1 MTRPNTITSEYIH
14 ALQACYHRIERR
26 GIKVNLDRLERARI
40 FIDADVKAEC
50 LKLSSLWSCHVY
62 VGAENNDGTDGSI
75 NLNASSGKRTPL
87 LKMQSLGYVVPKISS
102 RDEEGNYVSKE
113 SLNEL
118 ALQKMYSTNQF
129 NIVGGDPAIRSI
141 LRIRELVTI
150 KNRYVNAALYR
161 QNADSVFLSNYNCV
175 GTLTGRRGSKQHV
188 FGYGGNAQNFPKHGE
203 LASIYRRCLVARPGK
218 IFLIVDQMQAEDYP
232 VSALAGNTVA
242 LKELEDGI
250 DRHTKL
256 ACSIFG
262 LAVDSKSEKEW
273 KDSMERF
280 LGKKTRHA
288 NNYDMRGATMSDSLA
303 KEGFGNYGPISLSA
317 TGCQAILDKVN
328 QIEPLI
334 KGVFHAEVRMQLDA
348 TRTLRT
354 PFNRERQFFGLR
366 AGDFGSNNKIYR
378 EAYAYVPQS
387 VIGDNTGFAV
397 YRLEGETRDK
407 TGVFKKGQI
416 IQEGHDSIVQ
426 EVDANADVIWASLQN
441 TITAFDRPITFRNG
455 ITINI
460 PIEGELGFDFNHTV
474 TFKSNRTKTKK
485 LTDISYQDVQ
495 AALYKI
501 QEANE
506 VELQKDR
513 DYAASVGNVTA

>member
-1 MTRPNTITSEYIH
+1 MIKPDTITSEYIH

-26 GIKVNLDRLERARI
+26 GIKVNLERLERARTY
-40 FIDADVKAEC
+40 IDAEVQTSCEA
-50 LKLSSLWSCHVY
+50 LSKIWSCHVY
-62 VGAENNDGTDGSI
+62 VGAANDDKSDGSV
-75 NLNASSGKRTPL
+75 NLNASSGKKTPL
-87 LKMQSLGYVVPKISS
+87 LKMQSLGYVIPKISS
-102 RDEEGNYVSKE
+102 RDEDGNYVSKE

-129 NIVGGDPAIRSI
+129 NINGGDPAIRAI

-150 KNRYVNAALYR
+150 KNRYVNTDLYK
-161 QNADSVFLSNYNCV
+161 QGSDSVFLSNYNAT

-203 LASIYRRCLVARPGK
+203 LASIYRRCLVARTGK
-218 IFLIVDQMQAEDYP
+218 IFLMVDQMQAEDWP
-232 VSALAGNTVA
+232 VSALAGNMAA
-242 LKELEDGI
+242 LKELEDGV

-262 LAVDSKSEKEW
+262 LAEDSKTEKEW

-317 TGCQAILDKVN
+317 IGCQAILDKVN
-328 QIEPLI
+328 QIDPSV
-334 KGVFHAEVRMQLDA
+334 KGVFHTDVRAQLDS
-348 TRTLRT
+348 TRILKT
-354 PFNRERQFFGLR
+354 PFCRERQFFGLR
-366 AGDFGSNNKIYR
+366 PGESGGNNKIYR

-387 VIGDNTGFAV
+387 TVGDNTGFAV
-397 YRLEGETRDK
+397 YYLEREDLYK
-407 TGVFKKGQI
+407 TSRIGNV
-416 IQEGHDSIVQ
+416 IQESHDSIVQ
-426 EVDANADVIWASLQN
+426 EVEANADAIWTSLQN
-441 TITAFDRPITFRNG
+441 TIKAFDRPITFANG
-455 ITINI
+455 ITVKI
-460 PIEGELGFDFNHTV
+460 PVEGELGFDFNSTV
-474 TFKSNRTKTKK
+474 TFKSSRTKTKK

-506 VELQKDR
+506 AELQKDR
-513 DYAASVGNVTA
+513 DYAATTVQRVFS